1 MVDNTAEPCVTL
13 TNTGVNV
20 HPRTMAAHLLGL
32 IEPLIEH
39 MEYFKRHEQAYGVNF
54 DEQRQQ
60 AEDLIIEEA
69 NFLYA
74 PDVEKFEALDNK
86 WSAWADRL
94 FERLQDAALDLDFSD
109 EKRRLD
115 SFVDARTAERA
126 RYFM

>member
-1 MVDNTAEPCVTL
+1 MVDNTAEPRVTL

-32 IEPLIEH
+32 IEPLIEL